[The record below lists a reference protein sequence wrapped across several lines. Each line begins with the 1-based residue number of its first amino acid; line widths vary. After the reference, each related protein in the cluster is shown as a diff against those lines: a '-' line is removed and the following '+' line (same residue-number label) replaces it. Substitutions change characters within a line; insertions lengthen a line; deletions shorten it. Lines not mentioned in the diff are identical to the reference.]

1 MLPELV
7 DNNISKFFSNLG
19 DVSNVINN
27 TLQLKPREAMND
39 SARLLFNTNFGLLLF
54 WMLLLK
60 WG

>member
-39 SARLLFNTNFGLLLF
+39 SARLLFNTSFGLAGF
-54 WMLLLK
+54 F
-60 WG
+60 GCCY